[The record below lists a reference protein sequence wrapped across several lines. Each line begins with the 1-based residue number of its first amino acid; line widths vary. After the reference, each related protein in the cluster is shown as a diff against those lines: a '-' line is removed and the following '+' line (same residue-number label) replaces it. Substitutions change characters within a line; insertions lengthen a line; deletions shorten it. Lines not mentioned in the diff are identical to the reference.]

1 MIQEGER
8 HGMKVAGCSCHPCPR
23 VCCVP
28 SGFKLFRESLML
40 IGGPTRLPLSI
51 VCDGEKTVLA
61 QNSASVAA
69 AAAAAAGYIV
79 CRKGGVDEGQILRS
93 RHAFSLSSSERA
105 PLEERQGNS

>member
-1 MIQEGER
+1 
-8 HGMKVAGCSCHPCPR
+8 
-23 VCCVP
+23 
-28 SGFKLFRESLML
+28 ML